1 MHVYQYITIHRRDP
15 VDGRHKT
22 PRWSIINNS
31 SGLLIGTIEWYGPW
45 RQFIFHAQ
53 PNTVWST
60 GYLADV
66 QDALALAKADYAA
79 SKAPKTATLF

>member
-1 MHVYQYITIHRRDP
+1 M
-15 VDGRHKT
+15 
-22 PRWSIINNS
+22 
-31 SGLLIGTIEWYGPW
+31 LIGTIEWYGPW

-60 GYLADV
+60 GCLADV

-79 SKAPKTATLF
+79 SKATKTATLF